1 MEVVI
6 MPSKLEICSCTVI
19 HQDVVDAASH
29 QMLNNEVSAKL
40 SELFKMFADP
50 TRIKLLNVLYISEM
64 CVCDLAACLNMTQSA
79 ISHQLRLLKLYNL
92 VKARKDG
99 KVVYYS
105 LADSHVT
112 DILDKGLEHI
122 NE

>member
-1 MEVVI
+1 

-29 QMLNNEVSAKL
+29 QMLSNEVSAKL

>member
-1 MEVVI
+1 
-6 MPSKLEICSCTVI
+6 MPNKIDTCSCTII
-19 HQDVVDAASH
+19 HQEVVEQAVAN
-29 QMLNNEVSAKL
+29 MLDHKTSLKL

-50 TRIKLLNVLYISEM
+50 TRIKLLNALYISEM
-64 CVCDLAACLNMTQSA
+64 CVCDIAACLNMTHSA
-79 ISHQLRLLKLYNL
+79 ISHQLRLLKMYNL
-92 VKARKDG
+92 VKSRKEG

-112 DILDKGLEHI
+112 DILSIGLEHT